1 MHLDATEKQVLQKA
15 QFNEDNTARNTE
27 TAAVGG
33 GADAHADLSL
43 RAVSSEGLLL
53 KPRALLVHA
62 VRVSS
67 SLVFALT
74 LPSVQAEVT
83 TGMVLADRPLGG
95 DLVMRAGPSRVE

>member
-27 TAAVGG
+27 TAAVRGG
-33 GADAHADLSL
+33 GCGSHTDLSL

-83 TGMVLADRPLGG
+83 TGMVLADRAFG
-95 DLVMRAGPSRVE
+95 R